1 MMVTKALN
9 NMAAL
14 ASAPIAMQ
22 PISGTAAKPFPL
34 ATAQRNYRPSGQA
47 RRHIVPRR

>member
-1 MMVTKALN
+1 MMVPKTLN

-22 PISGTAAKPFPL
+22 PLSGIAAKPFPL
-34 ATAQRNYRPSGQA
+34 ATMQRNYRPSGQA